1 MKPEAVS
8 VILLLCSLAF
18 CCQLSRAG
26 VTFLSPAHKPLDKGK
41 PRVGRQ
47 VMELAPPLHDR
58 SYATVGDDSSQRP
71 LLLSDPVSHLSSP
84 QQVAA
89 PFEVGLTLHEEEFQV
104 YRALHQLLQ
113 NIMGD
118 PDATE

>member
-18 CCQLSRAG
+18 CCQPSRAG

-41 PRVGRQ
+41 PRGGRQ

-58 SYATVGDDSSQRP
+58 SYAT
-71 LLLSDPVSHLSSP
+71 
-84 QQVAA
+84 QVAA